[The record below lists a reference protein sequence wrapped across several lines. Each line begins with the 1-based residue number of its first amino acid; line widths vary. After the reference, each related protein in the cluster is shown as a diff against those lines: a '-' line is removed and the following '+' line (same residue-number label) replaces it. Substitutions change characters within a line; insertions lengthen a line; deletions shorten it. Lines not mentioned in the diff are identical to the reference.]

1 MSLTSQS
8 QPPASVVASRR
19 QSRLLA
25 ILAYVGILLFVLGVI
40 ERAYIPPFVVGIGF
54 LLIIVG
60 GVGLLAL
67 TRRERLRP
75 TGAVKPSPL
84 PGFGVP
90 LDLAPPPPDS
100 LLQEV
105 DLTRTVSVDLS
116 TEYRTYKRSMRFPV
130 FARVGMYLFLIGVAG
145 WGLAEGILRRDPIL
159 IGFGIAFIA
168 LSGWLF
174 SVLRSVNRGVTGMIV
189 GPAGIE
195 FALDGPAKVLMRW
208 EDPQFGL
215 KVTERSAESN
225 RQGDPPRDT
234 TTYRLF
240 TGPGSGVGR
249 PPRILTEVP
258 AECVTL
264 VMAFARARQL
274 RVIPGVEGA
283 PGTVSAR
290 RTYRILAPAT
300 RS

>member
-8 QPPASVVASRR
+8 PPPASVVAIRR

-25 ILAYVGILLFVLGVI
+25 ILAYVGIALFALGVI

-67 TRRERLRP
+67 ARRERLRP
-75 TGAVKPSPL
+75 TGAVKPPPL
-84 PGFGVP
+84 PGYGVP
-90 LDLAPPPPDS
+90 LDLVPPPPESVRQD
-100 LLQEV
+100 V

-116 TEYRTYKRSMRFPV
+116 TEYRAYKRSMRFPV
-130 FARVGMYLFLIGVAG
+130 YARAGMYLILVGVAG

-168 LSGWLF
+168 FSGWAF
-174 SVLRSVNRGVTGMIV
+174 SVLRSVDRGVTGLTI

-208 EDPQFGL
+208 EDPHFGL
-215 KVTERSAESN
+215 KVIERSAESN
-225 RQGDPPRDT
+225 RQADPPRDT

-240 TGPGSGVGR
+240 TGPGSRVGR

-258 AECVTL
+258 ADCVTL
-264 VMAFARARQL
+264 VMAFANARQL
-274 RVIPGVEGA
+274 RIIPGVEGA

-290 RTYRILAPAT
+290 RTYRILSPAT